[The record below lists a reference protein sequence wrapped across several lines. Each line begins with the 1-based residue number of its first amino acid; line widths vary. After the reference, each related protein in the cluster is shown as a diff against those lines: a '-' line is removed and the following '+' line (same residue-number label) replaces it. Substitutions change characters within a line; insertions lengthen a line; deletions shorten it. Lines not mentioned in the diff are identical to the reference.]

1 MTERGH
7 EVTVFTT
14 HSLKKIKT
22 VKSTYKIFYFPTFL
36 SVLQAN
42 LSISLY
48 AALLRM
54 ISKDNFDVVHLHM
67 QFHFADVLTCIA
79 AKIKG
84 VPLVVSYHNDP
95 VQPTLFSRLLG
106 TIYNFSFG
114 QLPLILCERI
124 IGSTSDYVDSSAN
137 LRRFRNKIS
146 IIPYGINTN
155 FFSPTSGGGLSN
167 DIKILFVG
175 RLDPSSYERKGVKYL
190 LEAISYLTSNNP
202 RIRLII
208 AGPLINIS
216 KELEHDAQ
224 MFGVR
229 EKIELK
235 GEVQDSELRTL
246 YNESYFLVLPS
257 IHRGEAFGIPLIE
270 AMSCGKPV
278 IASQLHG
285 ICSII
290 SECGILVPPKDARSL
305 SKAIKKIID
314 DVELYNKMKYKCRE
328 MVVKKYD
335 YKTNYRLIEDLYRK
349 YKLNAN
355 II

>member
-1 MTERGH
+1 MQVCFKFPPDIGGIQKQVQALSSYMTERGH

-167 DIKILFVG
+167 DIKIL
-175 RLDPSSYERKGVKYL
+175 
-190 LEAISYLTSNNP
+190 
-202 RIRLII
+202 
-208 AGPLINIS
+208 
-216 KELEHDAQ
+216 
-224 MFGVR
+224 
-229 EKIELK
+229 
-235 GEVQDSELRTL
+235 
-246 YNESYFLVLPS
+246 
-257 IHRGEAFGIPLIE
+257 
-270 AMSCGKPV
+270 CGKTRPE
-278 IASQLHG
+278 QL
-285 ICSII
+285 
-290 SECGILVPPKDARSL
+290 
-305 SKAIKKIID
+305 
-314 DVELYNKMKYKCRE
+314 
-328 MVVKKYD
+328 
-335 YKTNYRLIEDLYRK
+335 
-349 YKLNAN
+349 
-355 II
+355 